1 VSFQLC
7 FFSNPLAFCYRLL
20 ENPLTTSLFTQLK
33 RVDGKRAENMTRIV
47 ECPTCGRQFRV
58 DDKLTDSLLPCPYC
72 QTQIRV
78 SATGIQPEPLSVE
91 PVEDRPSPE
100 AERIIAASTRHKVR
114 PIGPVMAE
122 DMEGPFLPASV
133 PQGRATFA
141 LVMLGASVMMSLAV
155 IAAELLLYFNLDS
168 SPQLQDLEEEVNVFE
183 VFMGLLGIG
192 EILVHV
198 LTVIALCMWFYRAYK
213 NLKLWKITGLKYSPG
228 WAVGY
233 FFIPFLNLF
242 RPYQIAQE
250 IWKAS
255 DTQVS
260 LQAGSQWQGNK
271 GSNVIGAWWASWIIA
286 NIIGQISFRMSMAQR
301 STMADQKAALL
312 ADVISELVSILAGA
326 MAALMILR
334 IQSRQS
340 QKLES
345 ILSETEGMELSG
357 PGL

>member
-1 VSFQLC
+1 
-7 FFSNPLAFCYRLL
+7 
-20 ENPLTTSLFTQLK
+20 
-33 RVDGKRAENMTRIV
+33 
-47 ECPTCGRQFRV
+47 
-58 DDKLTDSLLPCPYC
+58 
-72 QTQIRV
+72 
-78 SATGIQPEPLSVE
+78 
-91 PVEDRPSPE
+91 
-100 AERIIAASTRHKVR
+100 
-114 PIGPVMAE
+114 
-122 DMEGPFLPASV
+122 
-133 PQGRATFA
+133 
-141 LVMLGASVMMSLAV
+141 MLGASVMMSLAV

-198 LTVIALCMWFYRAYK
+198 LTVIAFCMWFYRAYK

-255 DTQVS
+255 DPQVS
-260 LQAGSQWQGNK
+260 VRAGSQWRDNK
-271 GSNVIGAWWASWIIA
+271 GSNVIGAWWASWIFA
-286 NIIGQISFRMSMAQR
+286 NIIGQIAFRMSMSQR
-301 STMADQKAALL
+301 STMADQKASIL
-312 ADVISELVSILAGA
+312 AEVISESVSILAGA
-326 MAALMILR
+326 VAALMILK

-357 PGL
+357 SGL